1 MEQAPSMDRTT
12 GGDLQTEGLCLLSL
26 DGGGVRGLS
35 ALYILQG
42 LMTRVNKLRKARG
55 EPAVKPFE
63 VFDLIGGTSTGGLI
77 AILLGRLEMDVDEC
91 IETYKCL
98 LETIFKS
105 KSLIPVTIKG
115 KTKARFDSNIL
126 RQSIEDIIRKHI
138 DTGRDPATEPLN
150 NGQVKDCKVFVCATR
165 HEAANRTPARLRSYE
180 ATRLG
185 VGDRA
190 TISGAALATSAATT
204 FFDPVTIGTR
214 TYADGAFGANN
225 PVEEVLAE
233 AKDIWSPKKD
243 NVGELVKCFV
253 SIGMGVPGMTPIASG
268 AWKLMSQ
275 TLVEISTE
283 TEKTAENFRRRHG
296 EMFKEKRVFR
306 FNVQKGLEQ
315 IGLEEYEKQ
324 GIIETATD
332 LYMES
337 EDHVVAVEDCA
348 ENLQAK
354 KSPIGDP
361 EVPRDNIHSSIHD
374 ISQGTFKARPR
385 PSPKFTGRKMYLD
398 RLDSFF
404 FTKTSP
410 RHANRIFL
418 LHGMGGAGKTQ
429 ICLKFAEDHQDQ
441 FRRILWVDSSNAET
455 IKQSLK
461 NIANHPDAKS
471 SRVQG
476 TPEAALYWLSIT
488 DKWLL
493 IFDNADGEPDII
505 EENLPS
511 GTGGHVLVTSR
522 NINMRRI
529 VSEES
534 YLEINEME
542 RDDAILLLLKAAYLT
557 KPFEKDEAAAS
568 AIVDELGCLA
578 LAVDQAGA
586 YIGSGFC
593 TINAYLEALSRHRNE
608 LLSQSSSFKGASKY
622 GLAVYATWNI
632 SYEAIQRKQSRAPN
646 PREATAAENATILLQ
661 IFSFFHYG
669 NIMEETF
676 KRAAEL
682 AEARHAEY
690 QDAPMSRLP
699 WTGRDLPGDLLELDN
714 DRKWDPL
721 LFRNSIQILLSL
733 SLIKRDTSGAY
744 SIHPLVHSWS
754 RDRMTN
760 SAVMKWA
767 ASANAILAGSVD
779 SGGSESS
786 HTYRRKLV
794 PHINAYY
801 QFVKA
806 SQVATLSKDDECAMY
821 GQAFQENGNWDRAEV
836 FYKSAVEMRTKLL
849 GTEHP
854 DTLSSMRNLALT
866 YSLQG
871 LWKEAEKLGAQV
883 LEIRKRVLGAEH
895 PDTLISISDLASTY
909 SDQGLWKEAEK
920 LEVQVL
926 EIRKRVLGA
935 EHPDTLISM
944 RNLALSYS
952 RQGLWME
959 ADKLG
964 VQVLEI
970 SKRVLGAEH
979 PDTLISMS
987 NLASTYLRQ
996 GLWKEAGKLGVQV
1009 LEIRK
1014 RVLGAE
1020 HPDTLA
1026 SMGNLALTYPNQG
1039 LWKEA
1044 EKLEVQVLEISKRVL
1059 GAEHPD
1065 TLASMG
1071 NLALTYSNQG
1081 LWKEAEK
1088 LGVQVLEISKRVL
1101 GAEHPDTLTSMSN
1114 LASTYSRQ
1122 GLWKEADKLGVQVL
1136 EIRKRVL
1143 GAEHPHTL
1151 ASMSILASTY
1161 SNQGLLKET
1170 EKLRVQVLEIGKRVL
1185 GAEHPDTLAN
1195 MHNVALTYHS
1205 LSRRDEAIEI
1215 MKNVVNLSTKVI
1227 GADHPD
1233 TLASVKCLNHW
1244 TRTAAAAPPRWK
1256 RTKPLQQRPEGLERQ
1271 MEGLMASQ
1279 REPKKA
1285 LENRGWVRRLKR
1297 ALVP

>member
-1 MEQAPSMDRTT
+1 MEQALSMDRTT

-55 EPAVKPFE
+55 EPAVKP
-63 VFDLIGGTSTGGLI
+63 SRLI
-77 AILLGRLEMDVDEC
+77 AIMLGRLEMDVDEC

-105 KSLIPVTIKG
+105 KSLIPVTIEG

-126 RQSIEDIIRKHI
+126 RQSIEDIIRKRI
-138 DTGRDPATEPLN
+138 DTGRDPSTELLN

-185 VGDRA
+185 AGDRA

-204 FFDPVTIGTR
+204 FFDPVTIKTR

-253 SIGMGVPGMTPIASG
+253 SIGTGVPGMTPIASG

-283 TEKTAENFRRRHG
+283 TEKTAENFRRRHS

-306 FNVQKGLEQ
+306 SNVQKGLEQ
-315 IGLEEYEKQ
+315 SK
-324 GIIETATD
+324 
-332 LYMES
+332 
-337 EDHVVAVEDCA
+337 DHVVAVEDCA
-348 ENLQAK
+348 ENLHAK

-361 EVPRDNIHSSIHD
+361 EVLRDNIHSSTYD
-374 ISQGTFKARPR
+374 ISQRTFKARPR

-410 RHANRIFL
+410 RQANRIFL

-429 ICLKFAEDHQDQ
+429 ICLKFVEDHQDQ
-441 FRRILWVDSSNAET
+441 FRRILWVDSSNEET

-461 NIANHPDAKS
+461 NIANHPDAKY

-505 EENLPS
+505 EENLAS

-522 NINMRRI
+522 NFNMRRI

-534 YLEINEME
+534 YLEVNEME

-557 KPFEKDEAAAS
+557 KPFEKDEVAAT

-586 YIGSGFC
+586 YIASGYC
-593 TINAYLEALSRHRNE
+593 TINAYLEVLSRHRNE
-608 LLSQSSSFKGASKY
+608 LLNQSSSFKGASKY
-622 GLAVYATWNI
+622 GLAVYATWDT

-646 PREATAAENATILLQ
+646 PREATAAENAITLLQ
-661 IFSFFHYG
+661 ILSFFHYG

-682 AEARHAEY
+682 AEARRAEY

-714 DRKWDPL
+714 ERKWDPL
-721 LFRNSIQILLSL
+721 LFRNSIRILLSL
-733 SLIKRDTSGAY
+733 SLIKRDTLGETY
-744 SIHPLVHSWS
+744 SIHPLVHSWF
-754 RDRMTN
+754 RDRMKN
-760 SAVMKWA
+760 SAVTKWA

-779 SGGSESS
+779 LGESESS
-786 HTYRRKLV
+786 YTYRRKLV

-806 SQVATLSKDDECAMY
+806 SQVATLSKDDECVLY
-821 GQAFQENGNWDRAEV
+821 GNAFQENGNWDRAEV
-836 FYKSAVEMRTKLL
+836 FYKSAVEMRTRLL
-849 GTEHP
+849 GTGHP
-854 DTLSSMRNLALT
+854 DTLTSMGHLALT
-866 YSLQG
+866 YSG
-871 LWKEAEKLGAQV
+871 
-883 LEIRKRVLGAEH
+883 
-895 PDTLISISDLASTY
+895 
-909 SDQGLWKEAEK
+909 QGLWKEAEK

-935 EHPDTLISM
+935 KHPDTLTSMSNLASTCSRQGLWKQAEKLVVQAVKITKRVLRAEHPDTLTSM
-944 RNLALSYS
+944 SNLAATYTHQC
-952 RQGLWME
+952 RWKE
-959 ADKLG
+959 AEKLR

-970 SKRVLGAEH
+970 RKRVLGAEHPSTLTIMGDLASTYLNQGLWKEAEKLVVQVVEIKKRVLGAEH
-979 PDTLISMS
+979 PDTLTSMS
-987 NLASTYLRQ
+987 SLALTYSGQ
-996 GLWKEAGKLGVQV
+996 GLWKETEKLEVQV

-1020 HPDTLA
+1020 HPDTLT
-1026 SMGNLALTYPNQG
+1026 SMNNLA
-1039 LWKEA
+1039 
-1044 EKLEVQVLEISKRVL
+1044 V
-1059 GAEHPD
+1059 
-1065 TLASMG
+1065 
-1071 NLALTYSNQG
+1071 
-1081 LWKEAEK
+1081 
-1088 LGVQVLEISKRVL
+1088 
-1101 GAEHPDTLTSMSN
+1101 
-1114 LASTYSRQ
+1114 
-1122 GLWKEADKLGVQVL
+1122 
-1136 EIRKRVL
+1136 
-1143 GAEHPHTL
+1143 
-1151 ASMSILASTY
+1151 
-1161 SNQGLLKET
+1161 
-1170 EKLRVQVLEIGKRVL
+1170 
-1185 GAEHPDTLAN
+1185 
-1195 MHNVALTYHS
+1195 TYHN
-1205 LSRRDEAIEI
+1205 LSRRNEAIEM
-1215 MKNVVNLSTKVI
+1215 MKNVVNLSTRVK
-1227 GADHPD
+1227 GADHPQ
-1233 TLASVKCLNHW
+1233 TLSSVDE
-1244 TRTAAAAPPRWK
+1244 APSGE
-1256 RTKPLQQRPEGLERQ
+1256 TEGLERQ
-1271 MEGLMASQ
+1271 MEELMTSQ

-1285 LENRGWVRRLKR
+1285 LKDRG
-1297 ALVP
+1297 

>member
-1 MEQAPSMDRTT
+1 MEQALSMDQTT

-35 ALYILQG
+35 TLYILQG

-77 AILLGRLEMDVDEC
+77 AIMLGRLEMDVDEC

-115 KTKARFDSNIL
+115 KTKARFNSNIL

-138 DTGRDPATEPLN
+138 DTGRDPATELLN

-253 SIGMGVPGMTPIASG
+253 SIGTGVPGMTPIASG

-315 IGLEEYEKQ
+315 VGLEQYEKQ

-337 EDHVVAVEDCA
+337 EDHVVAVGDCV

-361 EVPRDNIHSSIHD
+361 EVLRDNIHSSIHA

-410 RHANRIFL
+410 RQANRIFL

-441 FRRILWVDSSNAET
+441 FRRILWVDSSNEET

-493 IFDNADGEPDII
+493 IFDNADGEPDIV

-522 NINMRRI
+522 NFNMRRI

-534 YLEINEME
+534 YLEVNEME
-542 RDDAILLLLKAAYLT
+542 RDDAILLLLKAACLT
-557 KPFEKDEAAAS
+557 KPFGKDEAAAS

-593 TINAYLEALSRHRNE
+593 TINAYLEVLSRHRKE
-608 LLSQSSSFKGASKY
+608 LLDQSSSFKGASKY
-622 GLAVYATWNI
+622 GLAVYATLDI
-632 SYEAIQRKQSRAPN
+632 SYEAIQRKQSRAPD
-646 PREATAAENATILLQ
+646 PREATAAKNAIALLQ

-682 AEARHAEY
+682 AKAQRAKY
-690 QDAPMSRLP
+690 RGAPMSRLP

-714 DRKWDPL
+714 ERKWDPM

-733 SLIKRDTSGAY
+733 SLMKRDTSGETY
-744 SIHPLVHSWS
+744 SIHPLMHSWS

-779 SGGSESS
+779 SGGTESS

-806 SQVATLSKDDECAMY
+806 SKVATLSKDDECVRY
-821 GQAFQENGNWDRAEV
+821 GKTFQKNGNWDRAEV
-836 FYKSAVEMRTKLL
+836 FYKSAVEMRTRLL

-854 DTLSSMRNLALT
+854 VTLTSMSNLAST
-866 YSLQG
+866 YSRQG
-871 LWKEAEKLGAQV
+871 LWKEAEKLGVQV
-883 LEIRKRVLGAEH
+883 LEIRKKVLGAEHPNTLTSMSNQASKYSNRGRWKEAEKLVVQVLEISKRVLGAEH
-895 PDTLISISDLASTY
+895 PNTLATMSNLASTY
-909 SDQGLWKEAEK
+909 SKQGLWKEAEKLVVQVLEISKRVLGAEHPNTLTGTSNLASTYSRQGLWKEAEK

-935 EHPDTLISM
+935 EHPDTL
-944 RNLALSYS
+944 
-952 RQGLWME
+952 
-959 ADKLG
+959 
-964 VQVLEI
+964 
-970 SKRVLGAEH
+970 
-979 PDTLISMS
+979 
-987 NLASTYLRQ
+987 
-996 GLWKEAGKLGVQV
+996 
-1009 LEIRK
+1009 
-1014 RVLGAE
+1014 
-1020 HPDTLA
+1020 
-1026 SMGNLALTYPNQG
+1026 
-1039 LWKEA
+1039 
-1044 EKLEVQVLEISKRVL
+1044 
-1059 GAEHPD
+1059 
-1065 TLASMG
+1065 
-1071 NLALTYSNQG
+1071 
-1081 LWKEAEK
+1081 
-1088 LGVQVLEISKRVL
+1088 
-1101 GAEHPDTLTSMSN
+1101 TS
-1114 LASTYSRQ
+1114 
-1122 GLWKEADKLGVQVL
+1122 
-1136 EIRKRVL
+1136 I
-1143 GAEHPHTL
+1143 
-1151 ASMSILASTY
+1151 SILAVTY
-1161 SNQGLLKET
+1161 
-1170 EKLRVQVLEIGKRVL
+1170 
-1185 GAEHPDTLAN
+1185 
-1195 MHNVALTYHS
+1195 YH
-1205 LSRRDEAIEI
+1205 LSRRDEAIEM
-1215 MKNVVNLSTKVI
+1215 MKNVVNLRTKVI

-1233 TLASVKCLNHW
+1233 TLNSLKWLNYM
-1244 TRTAAAAPPRWK
+1244 TRTAAASPPRRK
-1256 RTKPLQQRPEGLERQ
+1256 PTKYLQQRPEGLERQ

-1285 LENRGWVRRLKR
+1285 LKDSGWIRRLKR
-1297 ALVP
+1297 VLVP

>member
-1 MEQAPSMDRTT
+1 MEQALSMDRTT

-42 LMTRVNKLRKARG
+42 LMTRVNKLRKYRG

-77 AILLGRLEMDVDEC
+77 AIMLGRLEMDVDEC

-98 LETIFKS
+98 LETILKS

-138 DTGRDPATEPLN
+138 DTGRDPATELLN
-150 NGQVKDCKVFVCATR
+150 NGQVKDCKVFVFATR

-204 FFDPVTIGTR
+204 FFDPVTMGTR

-243 NVGELVKCFV
+243 NVGELVKCFL
-253 SIGMGVPGMTPIASG
+253 SIGTGVPGMTPIASG
-268 AWKLMSQ
+268 AWKLISQ

-315 IGLEEYEKQ
+315 VGLEEYEKQ

-361 EVPRDNIHSSIHD
+361 EVLRDNIHSSTHD
-374 ISQGTFKARPR
+374 ISQGTFKALPP
-385 PSPKFTGRKMYLD
+385 PSPMFTGRKRYLNHLN
-398 RLDSFF
+398 RLFI
-404 FTKTSP
+404 TKTSL
-410 RHANRIFL
+410 RQANRICC

-429 ICLKFAEDHQDQ
+429 ICLKFAEDHKDW
-441 FRRILWVDSSNAET
+441 FSRILWVDSSNEQT
-455 IKQSLK
+455 IKQSWK

-471 SRVQG
+471 STVQD
-476 TPEAALYWLSIT
+476 TPEAARNWLSMT

-522 NINMRRI
+522 NHNMRRI

-534 YLEINEME
+534 YLEINEM
-542 RDDAILLLLKAAYLT
+542 DKHDAILLLLKAAYLP
-557 KPFEKDEAAAS
+557 KPFKKYKADAS
-568 AIVDELGCLA
+568 AIVDELGCLP

-586 YIGSGFC
+586 YIGRGFC
-593 TINAYLEALSRHRNE
+593 TINTYLEVLSRHRKE
-608 LLSQSSSFKGASKY
+608 LLDHSSSFKGASKY
-622 GLAVYATWNI
+622 GRAV
-632 SYEAIQRKQSRAPN
+632 
-646 PREATAAENATILLQ
+646 EATTAENAITLLQ

-682 AEARHAEY
+682 AEARRAEY
-690 QDAPMSRLP
+690 QDAPMIRLP
-699 WTGRDLPGDLLELDN
+699 WTGRDLPKNLLELDN
-714 DRKWDPL
+714 ERKWDPV

-733 SLIKRDTSGAY
+733 SLIKRDTSGETY

-760 SAVMKWA
+760 SAVTKWA

-779 SGGSESS
+779 YDESESS
-786 HTYRRKLV
+786 CTYRRKLV

-806 SQVATLSKDDECAMY
+806 SQVARLSKDDECVSY
-821 GQAFQENGNWDRAEV
+821 GKAFQDNGNWDKAEV
-836 FYKSAVEMRTKLL
+836 LYKSAVEMKRRLL
-849 GTEHP
+849 GTEYP
-854 DTLSSMRNLALT
+854 NTLTSMSNLAST
-866 YSLQG
+866 YSDQG
-871 LWKEAEKLGAQV
+871 QWKEAEKLEVQVLEIKKRVLGAEHPDTLISKGNLVSTYLRQGLRKEAEKLGVQV

-895 PDTLISISDLASTY
+895 PDTLTSMSNLALTY
-909 SDQGLWKEAEK
+909 SHQGLWKKAEKLEVQVLEIRKRVLGAEHPGTLSSINNLALTYSHQGLWKEAEKLEVQVLEIRKRVLGAEHPDTLTSMSNLALTYSHQGLWKEAEK

-944 RNLALSYS
+944 SNLALTYS
-952 RQGLWME
+952 HQGLWKKAE
-959 ADKLG
+959 KLG

-970 SKRVLGAEH
+970 SKSVLGAEH
-979 PDTLISMS
+979 PNTLTSMS
-987 NLASTYLRQ
+987 NLALTYSDQ
-996 GLWKEAGKLGVQV
+996 GLWKEAEKLGVQV

-1020 HPDTLA
+1020 HPNTLT
-1026 SMGNLALTYPNQG
+1026 SMSNLALTYSDQG

-1044 EKLEVQVLEISKRVL
+1044 EKLECRF
-1059 GAEHPD
+1059 
-1065 TLASMG
+1065 
-1071 NLALTYSNQG
+1071 
-1081 LWKEAEK
+1081 
-1088 LGVQVLEISKRVL
+1088 
-1101 GAEHPDTLTSMSN
+1101 
-1114 LASTYSRQ
+1114 
-1122 GLWKEADKLGVQVL
+1122 
-1136 EIRKRVL
+1136 
-1143 GAEHPHTL
+1143 
-1151 ASMSILASTY
+1151 
-1161 SNQGLLKET
+1161 
-1170 EKLRVQVLEIGKRVL
+1170 
-1185 GAEHPDTLAN
+1185 
-1195 MHNVALTYHS
+1195 
-1205 LSRRDEAIEI
+1205 
-1215 MKNVVNLSTKVI
+1215 
-1227 GADHPD
+1227 
-1233 TLASVKCLNHW
+1233 
-1244 TRTAAAAPPRWK
+1244 
-1256 RTKPLQQRPEGLERQ
+1256 
-1271 MEGLMASQ
+1271 
-1279 REPKKA
+1279 
-1285 LENRGWVRRLKR
+1285 
-1297 ALVP
+1297 

>member
-1 MEQAPSMDRTT
+1 MESALSMGRTT

-42 LMTRVNKLRKARG
+42 LMIRVNKLRKARG

-77 AILLGRLEMDVDEC
+77 AIMLGRRQMDVDEC

-165 HEAANRTPARLRSYE
+165 HEAANRTLARLRSYE

-185 VGDRA
+185 IGDRA

-214 TYADGAFGANN
+214 TYADGAFGVNN

-253 SIGMGVPGMTPIASG
+253 SIGTGVPGMTPIASG

-398 RLDSFF
+398 RLESFF

-441 FRRILWVDSSNAET
+441 FRRILWVDSSNEET

-593 TINAYLEALSRHRNE
+593 TINAYLEAFSRHRNE

-632 SYEAIQRKQSRAPN
+632 SYEAIQRKQSRALN
-646 PREATAAENATILLQ
+646 PREATAAENATILLH

-733 SLIKRDTSGAY
+733 SLIKRDTSGETY

-754 RDRMTN
+754 RDRMTD

-821 GQAFQENGNWDRAEV
+821 GKAFQENGNWDRAEV

-849 GTEHP
+849 GTEHS

-866 YSLQG
+866 YSFQG
-871 LWKEAEKLGAQV
+871 LWKEAEKLGAQVLEIRKRVLGAEHPDTLISISDLASTYSDQGLWKEAKKLEVQV

-944 RNLALSYS
+944 RNLALTCS
-952 RQGLWME
+952 R
-959 ADKLG
+959 
-964 VQVLEI
+964 
-970 SKRVLGAEH
+970 
-979 PDTLISMS
+979 
-987 NLASTYLRQ
+987 
-996 GLWKEAGKLGVQV
+996 
-1009 LEIRK
+1009 
-1014 RVLGAE
+1014 
-1020 HPDTLA
+1020 
-1026 SMGNLALTYPNQG
+1026 QG

-1065 TLASMG
+1065 TLSSMG
-1071 NLALTYSNQG
+1071 NLALTYSYQG

-1088 LGVQVLEISKRVL
+1088 LDVQVLEIRKRVLGAEHPDTLSSMSNLASTYLDQGLWKEAGKLGVQVLEIKKRVL
-1101 GAEHPDTLTSMSN
+1101 GAEHPDTLTSMGNLGSTYSRQGLQKEAEKLGVQVLEIRKRVLGAEHPDTLISMSN
-1114 LASTYSRQ
+1114 LASTYSSQ

-1161 SNQGLLKET
+1161 SHQGLCKEA
-1170 EKLRVQVLEIGKRVL
+1170 EKLGVQVLEIRKRVL
-1185 GAEHPDTLAN
+1185 GAEHPDTLTSMGN
-1195 MHNVALTYHS
+1195 LGSTY
-1205 LSRRDEAIEI
+1205 SRQGLQKEAEKLGVQVLEI
-1215 MKNVVNLSTKVI
+1215 RKRVL
-1227 GADHPD
+1227 GAEHPD
-1233 TLASVKCLNHW
+1233 TL
-1244 TRTAAAAPPRWK
+1244 
-1256 RTKPLQQRPEGLERQ
+1256 
-1271 MEGLMASQ
+1271 
-1279 REPKKA
+1279 KA
-1285 LENRGWVRRLKR
+1285 
-1297 ALVP
+1297 

>member
-1 MEQAPSMDRTT
+1 MEQALWMDRTT

-26 DGGGVRGLS
+26 DGGG
-35 ALYILQG
+35 
-42 LMTRVNKLRKARG
+42 LRKARG

-77 AILLGRLEMDVDEC
+77 AIMLGRLEMDVDEC

-138 DTGRDPATEPLN
+138 DTGRDPATELLN

-253 SIGMGVPGMTPIASG
+253 SIGTGVLGMTPIASG

-315 IGLEEYEKQ
+315 VGLEEYEKQ
-324 GIIETATD
+324 GIIETVTD

-361 EVPRDNIHSSIHD
+361 EVLRDSTHSSAHD

-385 PSPKFTGRKMYLD
+385 PSPKFTGRKKYLD

-410 RHANRIFL
+410 RQANRIFL

-429 ICLKFAEDHQDQ
+429 ICLKFADDYKDR
-441 FRRILWVDSSNAET
+441 FSRILWVDSSNEET

-471 SRVQG
+471 SSVQD
-476 TPEAALYWLSIT
+476 TSEAARNWLSTI

-505 EENLPS
+505 GENLPS
-511 GTGGHVLVTSR
+511 GIGGHVLVTSR
-522 NINMRRI
+522 NPNMRRI
-529 VSEES
+529 ASEES
-534 YLEINEME
+534 YLEVNEM
-542 RDDAILLLLKAAYLT
+542 DKHDAILLLLKAAYLP
-557 KPFEKDEAAAS
+557 KPSEKDEADAS

-593 TINAYLEALSRHRNE
+593 TINTYLEVLSRHRKE
-608 LLSQSSSFKGASKY
+608 LLDQSSSFKGASKY
-622 GLAVYATWNI
+622 GRAVYATLDI
-632 SYEAIQRKQSRAPN
+632 SYEAIKRKQSRAPN
-646 PREATAAENATILLQ
+646 PREAIAAKNAITVLQ

-682 AEARHAEY
+682 AEARRAEY
-690 QDAPMSRLP
+690 QDAPRSRLP
-699 WTGRDLPGDLLELDN
+699 WTGRELPGDLLELDN
-714 DRKWDPL
+714 ERKWDPL

-733 SLIKRDTSGAY
+733 SLIKRDTSGETY

-806 SQVATLSKDDECAMY
+806 SQVATLSKDDECVWY
-821 GQAFQENGNWDRAEV
+821 GRAFQENGNWDRAEV
-836 FYKSAVEMRTKLL
+836 FCKSAVEMETRLL

-854 DTLSSMRNLALT
+854 DTLTSMSNLALT
-866 YSLQG
+866 YSHRG
-871 LWKEAEKLGAQV
+871 LWKEAEKLGVQV
-883 LEIRKRVLGAEH
+883 VEISKRVLGAEH
-895 PDTLISISDLASTY
+895 PDTLTSMSILALTY
-909 SDQGLWKEAEK
+909 SRQGLWKEAEK

-935 EHPDTLISM
+935 EHPDTLISIG
-944 RNLALSYS
+944 NLASTYS
-952 RQGLWME
+952 HQGLWKE
-959 ADKLG
+959 AEKLG

-970 SKRVLGAEH
+970 HKRVLGAEHPDILTSMSILALTCSRQGQWKEAEKLGVQVVEIRKRVLGAEH
-979 PDTLISMS
+979 PDTLISIG
-987 NLASTYLRQ
+987 NLASTYSHQGLWKEAEKLGVQVLEIYKRVLGAEHPDTLTSMSILALTYSRQ
-996 GLWKEAGKLGVQV
+996 GLWKEAEKLEVQV

-1020 HPDTLA
+1020 HPDTLT
-1026 SMGNLALTYPNQG
+1026 SMNNLA
-1039 LWKEA
+1039 
-1044 EKLEVQVLEISKRVL
+1044 
-1059 GAEHPD
+1059 H
-1065 TLASMG
+1065 
-1071 NLALTYSNQG
+1071 
-1081 LWKEAEK
+1081 
-1088 LGVQVLEISKRVL
+1088 
-1101 GAEHPDTLTSMSN
+1101 
-1114 LASTYSRQ
+1114 
-1122 GLWKEADKLGVQVL
+1122 
-1136 EIRKRVL
+1136 
-1143 GAEHPHTL
+1143 
-1151 ASMSILASTY
+1151 
-1161 SNQGLLKET
+1161 
-1170 EKLRVQVLEIGKRVL
+1170 
-1185 GAEHPDTLAN
+1185 
-1195 MHNVALTYHS
+1195 TYHS
-1205 LSRRDEAIEI
+1205 LSRRDEAIEM
-1215 MKNVVNLSTKVI
+1215 MKNVVNLSTEVE

-1233 TLASVKCLNHW
+1233 TLGSVKWLNHW
-1244 TRTAAAAPPRWK
+1244 TRTAAASPHH
-1256 RTKPLQQRPEGLERQ
+1256 
-1271 MEGLMASQ
+1271 
-1279 REPKKA
+1279 
-1285 LENRGWVRRLKR
+1285 
-1297 ALVP
+1297 

>member
-1 MEQAPSMDRTT
+1 MDRTT
-12 GGDLQTEGLCLLSL
+12 GGDLRTEGLCLLSL

-77 AILLGRLEMDVDEC
+77 AIMLGRLEMDVDEC
-91 IETYKCL
+91 IQTYKCL

-138 DTGRDPATEPLN
+138 DTSRDPATELLN
-150 NGQVKDCKVFVCATR
+150 NGQVKDCKTFVCATR

-253 SIGMGVPGMTPIASG
+253 SIGTGVPGMTPIASG

-275 TLVEISTE
+275 ALVEISTE

-315 IGLEEYEKQ
+315 VGLEEDEKQ

-354 KSPIGDP
+354 KSPIGDS
-361 EVPRDNIHSSIHD
+361 EVLRDNTHSLIHD

-385 PSPKFTGRKMYLD
+385 PSAKFTGRKMYLD

-429 ICLKFAEDHQDQ
+429 ICLKFAEDRQDQ
-441 FRRILWVDSSNAET
+441 FRRILWVDSSNEEI

-461 NIANHPDAKS
+461 NITNHPDAKS

-511 GTGGHVLVTSR
+511 GTGGHILITSR
-522 NINMRRI
+522 NFNMRRI
-529 VSEES
+529 VNEES
-534 YLEINEME
+534 YLEVNEME
-542 RDDAILLLLKAAYLT
+542 RDDAILLLLKAACLT
-557 KPFEKDEAAAS
+557 RPVEKYEAAAS

-593 TINAYLEALSRHRNE
+593 TINAYLEVFSRHRKE
-608 LLSQSSSFKGASKY
+608 LLDQSSSFKGASRY
-622 GLAVYATWNI
+622 GLAVYATWDI

-646 PREATAAENATILLQ
+646 PREATAAENAITLLQ
-661 IFSFFHYG
+661 IFRS
-669 NIMEETF
+669 
-676 KRAAEL
+676 
-682 AEARHAEY
+682 
-690 QDAPMSRLP
+690 
-699 WTGRDLPGDLLELDN
+699 
-714 DRKWDPL
+714 
-721 LFRNSIQILLSL
+721 SI
-733 SLIKRDTSGAY
+733 T
-744 SIHPLVHSWS
+744 
-754 RDRMTN
+754 
-760 SAVMKWA
+760 
-767 ASANAILAGSVD
+767 AI
-779 SGGSESS
+779 
-786 HTYRRKLV
+786 
-794 PHINAYY
+794 
-801 QFVKA
+801 
-806 SQVATLSKDDECAMY
+806 
-821 GQAFQENGNWDRAEV
+821 
-836 FYKSAVEMRTKLL
+836 
-849 GTEHP
+849 
-854 DTLSSMRNLALT
+854 
-866 YSLQG
+866 
-871 LWKEAEKLGAQV
+871 
-883 LEIRKRVLGAEH
+883 
-895 PDTLISISDLASTY
+895 
-909 SDQGLWKEAEK
+909 
-920 LEVQVL
+920 
-926 EIRKRVLGA
+926 
-935 EHPDTLISM
+935 
-944 RNLALSYS
+944 
-952 RQGLWME
+952 
-959 ADKLG
+959 
-964 VQVLEI
+964 
-970 SKRVLGAEH
+970 
-979 PDTLISMS
+979 
-987 NLASTYLRQ
+987 
-996 GLWKEAGKLGVQV
+996 
-1009 LEIRK
+1009 
-1014 RVLGAE
+1014 
-1020 HPDTLA
+1020 
-1026 SMGNLALTYPNQG
+1026 
-1039 LWKEA
+1039 
-1044 EKLEVQVLEISKRVL
+1044 
-1059 GAEHPD
+1059 
-1065 TLASMG
+1065 
-1071 NLALTYSNQG
+1071 
-1081 LWKEAEK
+1081 
-1088 LGVQVLEISKRVL
+1088 
-1101 GAEHPDTLTSMSN
+1101 
-1114 LASTYSRQ
+1114 
-1122 GLWKEADKLGVQVL
+1122 
-1136 EIRKRVL
+1136 
-1143 GAEHPHTL
+1143 
-1151 ASMSILASTY
+1151 
-1161 SNQGLLKET
+1161 
-1170 EKLRVQVLEIGKRVL
+1170 
-1185 GAEHPDTLAN
+1185 
-1195 MHNVALTYHS
+1195 
-1205 LSRRDEAIEI
+1205 
-1215 MKNVVNLSTKVI
+1215 
-1227 GADHPD
+1227 
-1233 TLASVKCLNHW
+1233 
-1244 TRTAAAAPPRWK
+1244 
-1256 RTKPLQQRPEGLERQ
+1256 
-1271 MEGLMASQ
+1271 
-1279 REPKKA
+1279 
-1285 LENRGWVRRLKR
+1285 
-1297 ALVP
+1297 

>member
-1 MEQAPSMDRTT
+1 MEQALSMDRTT

-77 AILLGRLEMDVDEC
+77 AIMLGRLEMDVDEC

-138 DTGRDPATEPLN
+138 DTGRDPATELLN

-253 SIGMGVPGMTPIASG
+253 SIGTGVPGMTPIASG

-315 IGLEEYEKQ
+315 VGLEEYEKQ
-324 GIIETATD
+324 GIIETVTD

-361 EVPRDNIHSSIHD
+361 EVLRDNIHSSAHD

-385 PSPKFTGRKMYLD
+385 PSPKFTGRKKYLD

-410 RHANRIFL
+410 RQANRIFL

-429 ICLKFAEDHQDQ
+429 ICLKFS
-441 FRRILWVDSSNAET
+441 RILWVDSSNEET

-471 SRVQG
+471 SSVQD
-476 TPEAALYWLSIT
+476 TPEAVRTWLSMT

-522 NINMRRI
+522 NPNMRRI
-529 VSEES
+529 ASEES
-534 YLEINEME
+534 YLEVNKM
-542 RDDAILLLLKAAYLT
+542 DKHDAILLLLKAAYLP
-557 KPFEKDEAAAS
+557 KPFEKDEADAS

-593 TINAYLEALSRHRNE
+593 AINTYLEVFSRHRKK
-608 LLSQSSSFKGASKY
+608 LLDQSSSFKGASKY
-622 GLAVYATWNI
+622 GRAVYATWDI

-646 PREATAAENATILLQ
+646 PREAIAAKNAITLLQ
-661 IFSFFHYG
+661 ILSFFHYG

-682 AEARHAEY
+682 AEARRAEY
-690 QDAPMSRLP
+690 QDAPRSRLP

-714 DRKWDPL
+714 ERKWDPL

-733 SLIKRDTSGAY
+733 SLIKRDTSGKTY

-779 SGGSESS
+779 FGGSGSS
-786 HTYRRKLV
+786 YTYRRKLV

-806 SQVATLSKDDECAMY
+806 SQVATLSKHDECVRY
-821 GQAFQENGNWDRAEV
+821 GIVFRDNGNWNRVEV
-836 FYKSAVEMRTKLL
+836 LCKNAVEMETRLL

-854 DTLSSMRNLALT
+854 DTLTR
-866 YSLQG
+866 
-871 LWKEAEKLGAQV
+871 
-883 LEIRKRVLGAEH
+883 
-895 PDTLISISDLASTY
+895 
-909 SDQGLWKEAEK
+909 
-920 LEVQVL
+920 
-926 EIRKRVLGA
+926 
-935 EHPDTLISM
+935 
-944 RNLALSYS
+944 
-952 RQGLWME
+952 
-959 ADKLG
+959 
-964 VQVLEI
+964 
-970 SKRVLGAEH
+970 
-979 PDTLISMS
+979 MS
-987 NLASTYLRQ
+987 NLAF
-996 GLWKEAGKLGVQV
+996 
-1009 LEIRK
+1009 
-1014 RVLGAE
+1014 
-1020 HPDTLA
+1020 
-1026 SMGNLALTYPNQG
+1026 
-1039 LWKEA
+1039 
-1044 EKLEVQVLEISKRVL
+1044 
-1059 GAEHPD
+1059 
-1065 TLASMG
+1065 
-1071 NLALTYSNQG
+1071 TYSHQG

-1088 LGVQVLEISKRVL
+1088 LGVQVLEIHKRVL

-1114 LASTYSRQ
+1114 LALTYSRQ
-1122 GLWKEADKLGVQVL
+1122 GLWKEAEKLGVQVL
-1136 EIRKRVL
+1136 EI
-1143 GAEHPHTL
+1143 H
-1151 ASMSILASTY
+1151 
-1161 SNQGLLKET
+1161 
-1170 EKLRVQVLEIGKRVL
+1170 KRVL
-1185 GAEHPDTLAN
+1185 GAEHPDTLTSMSILASTYSHKGLWKEAEKLGVQVLDISKRVLGAKHPHTLTSMN
-1195 MHNVALTYHS
+1195 NLAHTYHS
-1205 LSRRDEAIEI
+1205 LSRRDEAIEM

-1227 GADHPD
+1227 GADHPN
-1233 TLASVKCLNHW
+1233 TLTSVRSLNRW
-1244 TRTAAAAPPRWK
+1244 TRTAAASPHHRPATETDEASSAE
-1256 RTKPLQQRPEGLERQ
+1256 TKGLERQ
-1271 MEGLMASQ
+1271 MEGLMTSQ

-1285 LENRGWVRRLKR
+1285 LKSRGWTTKLKR
-1297 ALVP
+1297 VLLP

>member
-77 AILLGRLEMDVDEC
+77 AIMLGRLEMDVDD
-91 IETYKCL
+91 
-98 LETIFKS
+98 
-105 KSLIPVTIKG
+105 LIPVTIKG

-185 VGDRA
+185 VGDRP
-190 TISGAALATSAATT
+190 TISGAALATFAATT

-253 SIGMGVPGMTPIASG
+253 SIGTGVPGMTPIASG

-354 KSPIGDP
+354 KSPIGDS
-361 EVPRDNIHSSIHD
+361 E
-374 ISQGTFKARPR
+374 
-385 PSPKFTGRKMYLD
+385 
-398 RLDSFF
+398 
-404 FTKTSP
+404 
-410 RHANRIFL
+410 
-418 LHGMGGAGKTQ
+418 
-429 ICLKFAEDHQDQ
+429 DQ
-441 FRRILWVDSSNAET
+441 FRRILWVDSSNEET

-488 DKWLL
+488 DKWLF
-493 IFDNADGEPDII
+493 IFDNADGEPDVI

-608 LLSQSSSFKGASKY
+608 LLSQSSLFKGASKY

-646 PREATAAENATILLQ
+646 PREATAAENAIIFLH

-699 WTGRDLPGDLLELDN
+699 WTGRDLPGDLLELDD

-733 SLIKRDTSGAY
+733 SLIKRDTSGETY

-754 RDRMTN
+754 RDRMTD

-871 LWKEAEKLGAQV
+871 LWKEAEKLRAQV

-1020 HPDTLA
+1020 HPDTL
-1026 SMGNLALTYPNQG
+1026 
-1039 LWKEA
+1039 
-1044 EKLEVQVLEISKRVL
+1044 I
-1059 GAEHPD
+1059 
-1065 TLASMG
+1065 
-1071 NLALTYSNQG
+1071 
-1081 LWKEAEK
+1081 
-1088 LGVQVLEISKRVL
+1088 
-1101 GAEHPDTLTSMSN
+1101 SMSN

-1143 GAEHPHTL
+1143 GAEHPVH
-1151 ASMSILASTY
+1151 
-1161 SNQGLLKET
+1161 
-1170 EKLRVQVLEIGKRVL
+1170 
-1185 GAEHPDTLAN
+1185 
-1195 MHNVALTYHS
+1195 
-1205 LSRRDEAIEI
+1205 
-1215 MKNVVNLSTKVI
+1215 
-1227 GADHPD
+1227 
-1233 TLASVKCLNHW
+1233 
-1244 TRTAAAAPPRWK
+1244 
-1256 RTKPLQQRPEGLERQ
+1256 
-1271 MEGLMASQ
+1271 
-1279 REPKKA
+1279 
-1285 LENRGWVRRLKR
+1285 
-1297 ALVP
+1297 

>member
-1 MEQAPSMDRTT
+1 MDRTT
-12 GGDLQTEGLCLLSL
+12 GGDLRTEGLCLLSL

-77 AILLGRLEMDVDEC
+77 AIMLGRLEMDVDEC
-91 IETYKCL
+91 IQTYKCL

-138 DTGRDPATEPLN
+138 DTSRDPATELLN
-150 NGQVKDCKVFVCATR
+150 NGQVNDCKTFVCATR
-165 HEAANRTPARLRSYE
+165 QEAANRTPARLRSYE

-253 SIGMGVPGMTPIASG
+253 SIGTGVPGMTPIASG

-275 TLVEISTE
+275 ALVEISTE

-315 IGLEEYEKQ
+315 VGLEEDEKQ

-354 KSPIGDP
+354 KSPIGDS
-361 EVPRDNIHSSIHD
+361 EVLRDNTHSLIHD

-385 PSPKFTGRKMYLD
+385 PSAKFTGRKMYLD

-410 RHANRIFL
+410 RHANRNFL

-441 FRRILWVDSSNAET
+441 FRRILWVDSSNEET

-461 NIANHPDAKS
+461 NITNHPDAKS

-511 GTGGHVLVTSR
+511 GTGGHILVTSR
-522 NINMRRI
+522 NFNMRRI
-529 VSEES
+529 VNEES
-534 YLEINEME
+534 YLEVNEME
-542 RDDAILLLLKAAYLT
+542 RDDAILLLLKAACLT
-557 KPFEKDEAAAS
+557 RPVEKYEAAAS

-593 TINAYLEALSRHRNE
+593 TINAYLEVFSRHRKE
-608 LLSQSSSFKGASKY
+608 LLDQSSSFKGASRY
-622 GLAVYATWNI
+622 GLAVYATWDI

-646 PREATAAENATILLQ
+646 PREATAAENAITLLQ

-669 NIMEETF
+669 NIMEKTF

-682 AEARHAEY
+682 AEARRAEY
-690 QDAPMSRLP
+690 QDAPRSRLP

-714 DRKWDPL
+714 ERKWDPL

-733 SLIKRDTSGAY
+733 SLIKRDTSGETY
-744 SIHPLVHSWS
+744 SLHPLVHSWS

-760 SAVMKWA
+760 SAVTKWA

-779 SGGSESS
+779 YGESESS
-786 HTYRRKLV
+786 YTYRRKLV

-806 SQVATLSKDDECAMY
+806 SQVVA
-821 GQAFQENGNWDRAEV
+821 NGV
-836 FYKSAVEMRTKLL
+836 Y
-849 GTEHP
+849 
-854 DTLSSMRNLALT
+854 
-866 YSLQG
+866 
-871 LWKEAEKLGAQV
+871 
-883 LEIRKRVLGAEH
+883 
-895 PDTLISISDLASTY
+895 
-909 SDQGLWKEAEK
+909 
-920 LEVQVL
+920 
-926 EIRKRVLGA
+926 
-935 EHPDTLISM
+935 
-944 RNLALSYS
+944 
-952 RQGLWME
+952 ME
-959 ADKLG
+959 
-964 VQVLEI
+964 
-970 SKRVLGAEH
+970 
-979 PDTLISMS
+979 
-987 NLASTYLRQ
+987 
-996 GLWKEAGKLGVQV
+996 
-1009 LEIRK
+1009 
-1014 RVLGAE
+1014 
-1020 HPDTLA
+1020 
-1026 SMGNLALTYPNQG
+1026 
-1039 LWKEA
+1039 
-1044 EKLEVQVLEISKRVL
+1044 
-1059 GAEHPD
+1059 
-1065 TLASMG
+1065 
-1071 NLALTYSNQG
+1071 
-1081 LWKEAEK
+1081 
-1088 LGVQVLEISKRVL
+1088 
-1101 GAEHPDTLTSMSN
+1101 
-1114 LASTYSRQ
+1114 
-1122 GLWKEADKLGVQVL
+1122 
-1136 EIRKRVL
+1136 
-1143 GAEHPHTL
+1143 
-1151 ASMSILASTY
+1151 
-1161 SNQGLLKET
+1161 
-1170 EKLRVQVLEIGKRVL
+1170 
-1185 GAEHPDTLAN
+1185 
-1195 MHNVALTYHS
+1195 
-1205 LSRRDEAIEI
+1205 
-1215 MKNVVNLSTKVI
+1215 
-1227 GADHPD
+1227 
-1233 TLASVKCLNHW
+1233 
-1244 TRTAAAAPPRWK
+1244 TR
-1256 RTKPLQQRPEGLERQ
+1256 
-1271 MEGLMASQ
+1271 
-1279 REPKKA
+1279 
-1285 LENRGWVRRLKR
+1285 
-1297 ALVP
+1297 